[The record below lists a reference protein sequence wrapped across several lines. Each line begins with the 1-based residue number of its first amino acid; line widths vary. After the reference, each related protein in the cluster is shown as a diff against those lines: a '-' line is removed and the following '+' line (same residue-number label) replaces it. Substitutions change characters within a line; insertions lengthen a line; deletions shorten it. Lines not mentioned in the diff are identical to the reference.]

1 MSGTGKRKEKNGT
14 ENSVRKSGLEQN
26 RCVNQKRCGSC
37 RYLSLTYEQQLAKKE
52 EYVRKS
58 LEKGLVKRVMPVIG
72 MDDPYHYRN
81 KVTAVFAR
89 DRKGNPVSGV
99 YEGGTHHVLPVE
111 ECLIED
117 ALADKIIGTIRG
129 MLKSFKIWIYDE
141 DTRRGLLRYV
151 LVRRGFTTGQ
161 VMVVLVTASP
171 VFPSKKNFVQALLR
185 EHPEITTVVQNI
197 NPRTDSLILG
207 DRQQVLYGKGYIEDV
222 LCGCTFRISPSSFY
236 QINPVQ
242 TEKLYGKAIEL
253 AALTGKEK
261 VIDAYCGIGT
271 IGLIAAS
278 RPGGRKA
285 GSVLSI
291 ELNPDAVRDAIT
303 NAKRNGID
311 NVRFFRADAGEFM
324 EKMAAQGA
332 RADVLFMDPPRSG
345 STEAFMRSAAKLGPE
360 RIVYISCNPET
371 LGRDLKVFRRLGYQ
385 AGEVWPVDMFPW
397 TESCE
402 AVCLLTREPVM
413 RAGKR

>member
-14 ENSVRKSGLEQN
+14 ENGVGKGTGQN

-58 LEKGLVKRVMPVIG
+58 LEKWLVKRVMPVIG

-345 STEAFMRSAAKLGPE
+345 STEAFMRSAAKLGPD

-371 LGRDLKVFRRLGYQ
+371 LGRDLKVFRKLGYQ

>member
-1 MSGTGKRKEKNGT
+1 MNRTGKQNERQAGK
-14 ENSVRKSGLEQN
+14 QN
-26 RCVNQKRCGSC
+26 RRRPEKRDGQNICVNQKRCGSC
-37 RYLSLTYEQQLAKKE
+37 RYLSLTYEEQLARKE
-52 EYVRKS
+52 EAVRRA
-58 LEKGLVKRVMPVIG
+58 LGKGLVERVMPVIG
-72 MDDPYHYRN
+72 MEDPYHYRN

-89 DRKGNPVSGV
+89 DRKGNPISGV

-117 ALADKIIGTIRG
+117 ALADRIIGTIRG

-141 DTRRGLLRYV
+141 DTRQGLLRYV
-151 LVRRGFTTGQ
+151 LVRRGFSTGQ

-171 VFPSKKNFVQALLR
+171 VFPSKRNFVKALLQA
-185 EHPEITTVVQNI
+185 HPEITTVVQNI

-207 DRQQVLYGKGYIEDV
+207 ERQQVLYGTGYIEDV
-222 LCGCTFRISPSSFY
+222 LCGRTFRISPSSFY

-242 TEKLYGKAIEL
+242 TQKLYEKAVRL
-253 AALTGKEK
+253 ARLTGKER

-271 IGLIAAS
+271 IGLVAAS
-278 RPGGRKA
+278 RA

-303 NAKRNGID
+303 NAKRNGIG
-311 NVRFFRADAGEFM
+311 NVRFYRADAGEFLTG
-324 EKMAAQGA
+324 MAARGEK
-332 RADVLFMDPPRSG
+332 ADVLFMDPPRSG
-345 STEAFMRSAAKLGPE
+345 STEAFMKSAAALGPE
-360 RIVYISCNPET
+360 RIIYISCNPET
-371 LGRDLKVFRRLGYQ
+371 LGRDLRVFSRLGYQ

-402 AVCLLTREPVM
+402 AAVCLTRKEKQDVKG
-413 RAGKR
+413 R